1 MEQYLEQ
8 ADYEQMPQAVRQYM
22 MESLADWRM
31 YDRLYEQMQE
41 YGLDQIGSSA
51 KVAVATYLLD
61 AMEEREQDE
70 ELLLLCTSA
79 FLNKKYNDRILQ
91 YLSDFYSGPV
101 ETMLRLWRAAQDF
114 EYGYG
119 SYAGTGGICALL

>member
-1 MEQYLEQ
+1 
-8 ADYEQMPQAVRQYM
+8 
-22 MESLADWRM
+22 M

-70 ELLLLCTSA
+70 ELLLSVLLLSKYQPLVVSLVKELCLT
-79 FLNKKYNDRILQ
+79 
-91 YLSDFYSGPV
+91 
-101 ETMLRLWRAAQDF
+101 
-114 EYGYG
+114 
-119 SYAGTGGICALL
+119 ICFTQEFSLTFFSK

>member
-70 ELLLLCTSA
+70 ELLLFVYKCV
-79 FLNKKYNDRILQ
+79 FKQKIQ
-91 YLSDFYSGPV
+91 
-101 ETMLRLWRAAQDF
+101 
-114 EYGYG
+114 
-119 SYAGTGGICALL
+119 

>member
-1 MEQYLEQ
+1 
-8 ADYEQMPQAVRQYM
+8 
-22 MESLADWRM
+22 
-31 YDRLYEQMQE
+31 MQE
-41 YGLDQIGSSA
+41 YGLDQVGSSA

-101 ETMLRLWRAAQDF
+101 EAILNFGQEIWKNGFLSRCCIRIWILCRHWRYLRIIMKAVGRN
-114 EYGYG
+114 
-119 SYAGTGGICALL
+119 